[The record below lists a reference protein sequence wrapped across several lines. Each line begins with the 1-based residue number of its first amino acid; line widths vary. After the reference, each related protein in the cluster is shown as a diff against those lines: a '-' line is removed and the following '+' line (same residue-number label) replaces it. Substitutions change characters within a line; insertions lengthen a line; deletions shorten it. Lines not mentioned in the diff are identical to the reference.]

1 MILHRF
7 HTFRT
12 DYYFPSPVKGGAFLF
27 GLYHP
32 YNQNPIRLA
41 AIRLYWWLFRHCS
54 LVRRRFAVENAD
66 DEFSYTQIMRL
77 CPKGSVVSFNMGT
90 PGPEQKISMLG
101 MKPNGTHFFAKYS
114 TKPAAMAL
122 SRNEIKVLK
131 ELKGK
136 GLAPELKESVD
147 SESFVFFITS
157 CVDGVNP
164 KNVALD
170 NNILSL
176 TECISSINVKSGN
189 LVTCL
194 SHGDFTP
201 WNIIIDGDGEYR
213 LIDWE
218 MAAER
223 ELGYDLFTYITHVG
237 ALLSPD
243 TAMMQMIE
251 DNKLYV
257 DRYFANFGIND
268 WMPYLKAYGKRRIE
282 YETSKGN
289 IKQAEKYECLL

>member
-1 MILHRF
+1 
-7 HTFRT
+7 
-12 DYYFPSPVKGGAFLF
+12 
-27 GLYHP
+27 
-32 YNQNPIRLA
+32 
-41 AIRLYWWLFRHCS
+41 
-54 LVRRRFAVENAD
+54 
-66 DEFSYTQIMRL
+66 
-77 CPKGSVVSFNMGT
+77 MGT

-101 MKPNGTHFFAKYS
+101 LETNGTHFFAKYS
-114 TKPAAMAL
+114 TKSAAMAL

-164 KNVALD
+164 KNVAM
-170 NNILSL
+170 NNKILKL
-176 TECISSINVKSGN
+176 TESISQLNVKNGE

-201 WNIIIDGDGEYR
+201 WNVIVDGSGEYR

-218 MAAER
+218 MAEER

-237 ALLSPD
+237 ALLSPGI
-243 TAMMQMIE
+243 ALSQMIE
-251 DNKLYV
+251 DNKSFV
-257 DRYFANFGIND
+257 ERYFSTFGIID
-268 WMPYLKAYGKRRIE
+268 WSPYMKAYGKRRIE

-289 IKQAEKYECLL
+289 KVQAEKYKCLI